1 MSGRQGMRWSEAKRE
16 ARIKELRRIKAS
28 QHFTAAEEEQ
38 RARQCCRLPVLTIQ
52 RRPMND
58 PIFG

>member
-1 MSGRQGMRWSEAKRE
+1 MSGRQGMRWSPEKRDR
-16 ARIKELRRIKAS
+16 RIRELRRIRQT
-28 QHFTAAEEEQ
+28 QHFTAAEIEAA
-38 RARQCCRLPVLTIQ
+38 ARQRVRLPVLTIQ